1 MGRGEP
7 VNAARLSAG
16 TWFSFP
22 VGFCAFS
29 GIVRSLLALGMT
41 LPHAWYRRR
50 SGRRRG
56 SGGIGFDI
64 LALGRVV
71 G

>member
-1 MGRGEP
+1 VGRGDS
-7 VNAARLSAG
+7 VNAARLSIG
-16 TWFSFP
+16 TWFSSL

-29 GIVRSLLALGMT
+29 GIVHSLLALGMT

-50 SGRRRG
+50 SGRIRG